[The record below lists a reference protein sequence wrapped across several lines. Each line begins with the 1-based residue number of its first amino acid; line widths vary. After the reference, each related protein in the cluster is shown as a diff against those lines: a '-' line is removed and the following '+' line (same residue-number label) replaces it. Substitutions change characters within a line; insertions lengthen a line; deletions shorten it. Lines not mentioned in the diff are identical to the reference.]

1 MNEIPDKLTIISI
14 IIKMILIFVMVIS
27 PVEVYQLREMVES
40 SFDWWYKNV
49 YECRTVGTVCNIW
62 YIVSPM

>member
-40 SFDWWYKNV
+40 SFD
-49 YECRTVGTVCNIW
+49 
-62 YIVSPM
+62 